1 MVPFPAQGHLNQLLH
16 LALNLSFHGLAVHYA
31 AFAPHIQQA
40 KLRLQGWPDFALD
53 NLHFH
58 NLPIPS
64 FSCPPPPDPN
74 STISFPVHLQ
84 PLFDASELVLPHIA
98 SLLHSLSATSRRIV
112 VIFDRFVSFASRE
125 ASTLPN
131 AESYCFQCVPISQ
144 DLVFL
149 GHDGPTADLL
159 QSHGLTIPS
168 LDGCITEDFFAM
180 MIGHYKMS
188 GLEYSG
194 ILMNTCR
201 FMEGE
206 FIDLLAQQPDF
217 IGKRHFA
224 IGPLNPTTPVRANGQ
239 RHLSLEWLDDQ
250 PSRSVLYVSFG
261 SITSLSDKQIEQLAI
276 ALLNSG
282 QRFIWVLREADQGD
296 GFAKKENDRQN
307 KLPPGFMKNFEDRG
321 IIVGDW
327 APC

>member
-16 LALNLSFHGLAVHYA
+16 LALNLSSHGLAVHYA

-40 KLRLQGWPDFALD
+40 KSRLQGWPDSALD

-64 FSCPPPPDPN
+64 FSCPPPDPN
-74 STISFPVHLQ
+74 STISFPLHLQ

-112 VIFDRFVSFASRE
+112 VIFDRFVSFAARE
-125 ASTLPN
+125 AATLPN

-201 FMEGE
+201 FIEGE

-250 PSRSVLYVSFG
+250 PSR
-261 SITSLSDKQIEQLAI
+261 D
-276 ALLNSG
+276 
-282 QRFIWVLREADQGD
+282 W
-296 GFAKKENDRQN
+296 DRQN
-307 KLPPGFMKNFEDRG
+307 EILLAGEIEEAIKRVMVYDSGDEIKQRTKKLGEDVMQAAADGGSSNIELLGFIAHVTRR
-321 IIVGDW
+321 
-327 APC
+327 